1 MKKNTRYIL
10 WAIFALYCLFVAYM
24 VFLRRGFRTQYT
36 YEYYFKYF
44 TNFVPF
50 KTVEN
55 YIMLFKNGMR
65 ALSIFNLLGNFVL
78 FLPMGMLL
86 PCVFQKL
93 YRFWKTMLC
102 ILIMVVLVE
111 ITQFVLRVGI
121 IDVDD
126 VIFNLCGAMIGYGI
140 IKIPFM
146 NKILQQI
153 SFLDIKEE
161 NKNNERTE
169 EKTE

>member
-1 MKKNTRYIL
+1 
-10 WAIFALYCLFVAYM
+10 
-24 VFLRRGFRTQYT
+24 
-36 YEYYFKYF
+36 
-44 TNFVPF
+44 
-50 KTVEN
+50 
-55 YIMLFKNGMR
+55 
-65 ALSIFNLLGNFVL
+65 
-78 FLPMGMLL
+78 
-86 PCVFQKL
+86 
-93 YRFWKTMLC
+93 
-102 ILIMVVLVE
+102 MVVLVE

-161 NKNNERTE
+161 NKNDERTE
-169 EKTE
+169 ENTE